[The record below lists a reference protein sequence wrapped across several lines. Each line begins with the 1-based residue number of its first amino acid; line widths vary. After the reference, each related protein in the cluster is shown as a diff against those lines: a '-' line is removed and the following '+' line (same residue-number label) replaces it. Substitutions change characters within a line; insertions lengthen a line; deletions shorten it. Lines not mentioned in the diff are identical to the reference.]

1 MVGLVALV
9 VVGVAVI
16 LYGALAD
23 RARNRRRAAE
33 MMAPPERVIPGLGAS
48 AGQPQYVSALQA
60 RRPPTTPPTVPQAPN
75 GAGSATVTIRAGY
88 ASKDFV
94 NDETGRRAVLDD
106 PYVVV
111 CADAVET
118 VRELLPIVEP
128 ALREH
133 RALVLVAPALGG
145 DVLDAL
151 EVNAIQRL
159 VSVVAVLAD
168 EASRRTVAE
177 ATGAQPLDR
186 ADRQSGYVSTDQ
198 FGRTPLWIST
208 RDTSSLTDRDA

>member
-33 MMAPPERVIPGLGAS
+33 MMAPPERVVPGIHAGAGS
-48 AGQPQYVSALQA
+48 PKYVSALQA
-60 RRPPTTPPTVPQAPN
+60 RRRPTTSPTVPQGQLDTSA
-75 GAGSATVTIRAGY
+75 ATVTISAGY

-94 NDETGRRAVLDD
+94 NDEGGRRVVLDD

-111 CADAVET
+111 CDDAVET
-118 VRELLPIVEP
+118 VRELLPVVEP

-133 RALVLVAPALGG
+133 RALVLMAPALGD

-177 ATGAQPLDR
+177 ATGAQPLNR
-186 ADRQSGYVSTDQ
+186 ADRQSGYVGIDQ
-198 FGRTPLWIST
+198 FGRTARWIST
-208 RDTSSLTDRDA
+208 RDTSSLVGRDT